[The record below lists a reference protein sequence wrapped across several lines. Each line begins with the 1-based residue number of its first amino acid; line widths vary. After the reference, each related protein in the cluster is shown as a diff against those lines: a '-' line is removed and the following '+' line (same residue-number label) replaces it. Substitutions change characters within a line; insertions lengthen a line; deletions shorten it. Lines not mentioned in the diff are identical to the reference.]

1 MLLSVHQNQCQNQKK
16 NTVDP
21 ETMIDL
27 YGADAVRWFI
37 LSDSPPEKDV
47 QWSDIGVASANKF
60 LQKVWDLNYSIKN
73 KLEGDSDNKLEKNF
87 ILKID
92 NYVYKI
98 DQSINQ
104 FRFNV
109 SIALFYETFNYFK
122 ANINKK
128 ISNKILKDS
137 IIKFAKLMIPFT
149 PYFAHECLT
158 FHECKSFDDWPKIQ
172 KNTLEEIKLAI
183 QINGK
188 TKDIL
193 LVKKDLEEGEIKR
206 IIMKKSKTNKL
217 ISEDKV
223 LKTIFVKNRIINFI
237 TKN

>member
-1 MLLSVHQNQCQNQKK
+1 
-16 NTVDP
+16 
-21 ETMIDL
+21 
-27 YGADAVRWFI
+27 
-37 LSDSPPEKDV
+37 
-47 QWSDIGVASANKF
+47 
-60 LQKVWDLNYSIKN
+60 
-73 KLEGDSDNKLEKNF
+73 
-87 ILKID
+87 
-92 NYVYKI
+92 
-98 DQSINQ
+98 
-104 FRFNV
+104 
-109 SIALFYETFNYFK
+109 
-122 ANINKK
+122 
-128 ISNKILKDS
+128 
-137 IIKFAKLMIPFT
+137 MIPFT
-149 PYFAHECLT
+149 PHFAYECLA
-158 FHECKSFDDWPKIQ
+158 FHECKNVDDWPKIA